1 MSLGPEIEKPAKLVA
16 WRAWCYVTSSYTRNV
31 TEINMSVQITGIS
44 FHEGTKKLTVG
55 LKVDD
60 ELKLSVLVPY
70 LAGDM
75 DSWTIG
81 QIRQAAIAS
90 AGSKIP
96 SKNS

>member
-1 MSLGPEIEKPAKLVA
+1 
-16 WRAWCYVTSSYTRNV
+16 
-31 TEINMSVQITGIS
+31 MSVQITGIS

-60 ELKLSVLVPY
+60 ELKLSILVPY
-70 LAGDM
+70 PTGDV

-81 QIRQAAIAS
+81 QIRQASIES

-96 SKNS
+96 QQK